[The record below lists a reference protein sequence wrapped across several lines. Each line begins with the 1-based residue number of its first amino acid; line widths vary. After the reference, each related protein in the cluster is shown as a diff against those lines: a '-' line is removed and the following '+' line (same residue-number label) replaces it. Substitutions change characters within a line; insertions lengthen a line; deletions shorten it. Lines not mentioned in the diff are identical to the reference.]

1 MNLSARS
8 TIGEPGRSA
17 KITVEAAANDS
28 VVLRLNDKGVLCGL
42 RTLRGWCTGL
52 ATECV

>member
-17 KITVEAAANDS
+17 KITVEAAANDI
-28 VVLRLNDKGVLCGL
+28 VVLRLNDKASHADYGLCEGSAP
-42 RTLRGWCTGL
+42 R
-52 ATECV
+52 